1 MPNNKARSSRQTDTI
16 DREPRE
22 LRQKNNKGKT
32 LKRQMTAGIAGMLAY
47 LLLAALSS
55 PALAA
60 EVTLDAPKV
69 LLTNVGFDVSVDG
82 LESGIPAELRINDK
96 VVASGTGPTL
106 TATAAKVPKRGTSTL
121 EIRQNGAT
129 VLQQQ
134 IPTVPAAVSLLPPL
148 IAILLAFLV
157 RSVIPALFVGLVVG
171 AWAINGMTWYGAFTG
186 FFETVTI
193 YIVDTAINPDH
204 MAIMV
209 FTFLIGGM
217 VGVISRN
224 GGMVGIVDRIM
235 PFASSPRR
243 GQGVVAVLG
252 LSIFFDDYANT
263 MIVGNA
269 TRPMSDKLHISREKL
284 AYLVDSTAAPV
295 STIAVITT
303 WIGFQVG
310 LIDTAVQ
317 GIEGIDKTPYVLF
330 LNSIPYSF
338 YPFLAIFFVFLVVYS
353 GKDWGA
359 MYTAEIRARHSGE
372 VVRKSAAVSTD
383 KSGDEFYHK
392 DSIPCRAINA
402 VLPILTM
409 VLTVI
414 IGLFISG
421 EGETVTDI
429 IGSANAYSVL
439 IWASLLGC
447 FVAASLSLGQRLLT
461 LNETIDAWLAGARF
475 MLTGL
480 TLLVM
485 AWAIADVADV
495 LQTAPYL
502 ISVLGDSLSPYTLP
516 AIVFML
522 AAATAFASGS
532 SWGVMAILMPL
543 VIPLCWAVLLANGVA
558 DAEHMHIL
566 YSCIACVMTGAVWA
580 DHCSPISD
588 TTVLS
593 SLATGCDHMDHVRT
607 QLPYA
612 LLGGTVA
619 VLLGVLPAGFGLP
632 WYLLLPTGAIALV
645 VVHRFLGKPVESAKV
660 SHESA

>member
-1 MPNNKARSSRQTDTI
+1 MIACLLLVSLTSPVLADDVTI
-16 DREPRE
+16 D
-22 LRQKNNKGKT
+22 
-32 LKRQMTAGIAGMLAY
+32 
-47 LLLAALSS
+47 
-55 PALAA
+55 
-60 EVTLDAPKV
+60 APQV

-82 LESGIPAELRINDK
+82 LKPDSRIELLLNGKKI
-96 VVASGTGPTL
+96 ASSSGTSL
-106 TATAAKVPKRGTSTL
+106 VATDIEIEETGTTQL
-121 EIRQNGAT
+121 T
-129 VLQQQ
+129 VLQNGEAVLQNE
-134 IPTVPAAVSLLPPL
+134 IPAIPAAVSILPPL
-148 IAILLAFLV
+148 VAILLAFMF
-157 RSVIPALFVGLVVG
+157 RAVIPALFVGLLVG
-171 AWAINGMTWYGAFTG
+171 AWAINGMTWSGGFIG

-193 YIVDTAINPDH
+193 YIVETAINPDH

-243 GQGVVAVLG
+243 GQGVVAILG

-310 LIDTAVQ
+310 LIDSAIQ
-317 GIEGIDKTPYVLF
+317 GLDGIEQTPYMLF

-338 YPFLAIFFVFLVVYS
+338 YPFLAIFFVFLIVYS
-353 GKDWGA
+353 RKDFGP
-359 MYTAEIRARHSGE
+359 MYKAEMRARHSGE
-372 VVRKSAAVSTD
+372 VVRSSAAASTD
-383 KSGDEFYHK
+383 KSGDEFYQK
-392 DSIPCRAINA
+392 DSIQCRAINA
-402 VLPILTM
+402 VLPIVTM
-409 VLTVI
+409 VLTVV

-429 IGSANAYSVL
+429 IGSANAYTVL

-447 FVAASLSLGQRLLT
+447 FMAAALSLGQRILT
-461 LNETIDAWLAGARF
+461 LDETVNAWLAGARF
-475 MLTGL
+475 MMTGL
-480 TLLVM
+480 VLLVM
-485 AWAIADVADV
+485 AWAIADVAGI

-502 ISVLGDSLSPYTLP
+502 ITVLGDALSPYTLP
-516 AIVFML
+516 TIIFLL
-522 AAATAFASGS
+522 AGATAFASGS

-543 VIPLCWAVLLANGVA
+543 VIPLCWAVLQSHGIA

-612 LLGGTVA
+612 LLGGTA
-619 VLLGVLPAGFGLP
+619 AIFIGVLPAGFGLP
-632 WYLLLPTGAIALV
+632 WFLLLPTGAVALFV
-645 VVHRFLGKPVESAKV
+645 AHRFLGKPVD
-660 SHESA
+660 

>member
-1 MPNNKARSSRQTDTI
+1 VSADDVTI
-16 DREPRE
+16 
-22 LRQKNNKGKT
+22 
-32 LKRQMTAGIAGMLAY
+32 
-47 LLLAALSS
+47 
-55 PALAA
+55 
-60 EVTLDAPKV
+60 DAPKV
-69 LLTNVGFDVSVDG
+69 LLTNVGFDITVDG
-82 LESGIPAELRINDK
+82 LGADSRVELLLNGK
-96 VVASGTGPTL
+96 LVASGTGTSL
-106 TATAAKVPKRGTSTL
+106 AATAVEVAETGDTRIEVMEDGVS
-121 EIRQNGAT
+121 
-129 VLQQQ
+129 VLQKE
-134 IPTVPAAVSLLPPL
+134 IPVIPAAVSILPPL
-148 IAILLAFLV
+148 VAILLAFLL

-171 AWAINGMTWYGAFTG
+171 AWAINGLTWSGAFRG
-186 FFETVTI
+186 FFETGTI
-193 YIVDTAINPDH
+193 YILETAINADH

-235 PFASSPRR
+235 PFASNPRR
-243 GQGVVAVLG
+243 GQSVVATLG
-252 LSIFFDDYANT
+252 LAIFFDDYANT

-310 LIDTAVQ
+310 LIDSAVK
-317 GIEGIDKTPYVLF
+317 GLDGIDQTPYLLF

-338 YPFLAIFFVFLVVYS
+338 YPFLAIFFVFLIIYS
-353 GKDWGA
+353 GKDFGP
-359 MYTAEIRARHSGE
+359 MYKAEIRARHSGE
-372 VVRKSAAVSTD
+372 VIRKKSVVSTD

-392 DSIPCRAINA
+392 DGIPCRAINA
-402 VLPILTM
+402 VLPIVTM

-447 FVAASLSLGQRLLT
+447 LMATSLSLGQRLLT
-461 LNETIDAWLAGARF
+461 LDETVDAWLAGARF
-475 MLTGL
+475 MMTGL
-480 TLLVM
+480 VLLIM
-485 AWAIADVADV
+485 AWAIADVAGI

-516 AIVFML
+516 AIVYLL
-522 AAATAFASGS
+522 AGATAFASGS

-543 VIPLCWAVLLANGVA
+543 VIPLCWAVLQANGIA
-558 DAEHMHIL
+558 DAAHMHIL
-566 YSCIACVMTGAVWA
+566 YSCIACVLTGAVWA

-612 LLGGTVA
+612 LLGGAAA
-619 VLLGVLPAGFGLP
+619 VLIGVLPAGFGLP
-632 WYLLLPTGAIALV
+632 WYLLLPTAAIVLV
-645 VVHRFLGKPVESAKV
+645 VVHRFLGKPVDSVPAQ
-660 SHESA
+660 HA

>member
-1 MPNNKARSSRQTDTI
+1 MSADDVTI
-16 DREPRE
+16 
-22 LRQKNNKGKT
+22 
-32 LKRQMTAGIAGMLAY
+32 
-47 LLLAALSS
+47 
-55 PALAA
+55 
-60 EVTLDAPKV
+60 DAPKV
-69 LLTNVGFDVSVDG
+69 LLTNVGFDITVDG
-82 LESGIPAELRINDK
+82 LDADSRVELLLNGK
-96 VVASGTGPTL
+96 LVASGTGTSL
-106 TATAAKVPKRGTSTL
+106 AATAVEVAETGDTRIEVMQDGVS
-121 EIRQNGAT
+121 
-129 VLQQQ
+129 VLQKE
-134 IPTVPAAVSLLPPL
+134 IPVIPAAVSILPPL
-148 IAILLAFLV
+148 VAILLAFLL

-171 AWAINGMTWYGAFTG
+171 AWAINGLTWSGAFLG
-186 FFETVTI
+186 FFETGTI
-193 YIVDTAINPDH
+193 YILETAINADH

-235 PFASSPRR
+235 PFASNPRR
-243 GQGVVAVLG
+243 GQGVVATLG
-252 LSIFFDDYANT
+252 LAIFFDDYANT

-295 STIAVITT
+295 STIAIITT

-310 LIDTAVQ
+310 LIDSAVK
-317 GIEGIDKTPYVLF
+317 GLDGIDQTPYMLF

-338 YPFLAIFFVFLVVYS
+338 YPFLAIFFVFLVIYS
-353 GKDWGA
+353 GKDFGP
-359 MYTAEIRARHSGE
+359 MYKAEIRARHSGE
-372 VVRKSAAVSTD
+372 VIRKKSVVSTD

-402 VLPILTM
+402 VLPIVTM

-447 FVAASLSLGQRLLT
+447 LMATSLSLGQRLLT
-461 LNETIDAWLAGARF
+461 LDETVDAWLAGARF
-475 MLTGL
+475 MMTGL
-480 TLLVM
+480 VLLIM
-485 AWAIADVADV
+485 AWAIADVAGI

-516 AIVFML
+516 AIVYLL
-522 AAATAFASGS
+522 AGATAFASGS

-543 VIPLCWAVLLANGVA
+543 VIPLCWAVLQANGIA

-566 YSCIACVMTGAVWA
+566 YSCIACVLTGAVWA

-612 LLGGTVA
+612 LLGGAAA
-619 VLLGVLPAGFGLP
+619 VLIGVLPAGFGLP
-632 WYLLLPTGAIALV
+632 WYLLLPTAAIVLV
-645 VVHRFLGKPVESAKV
+645 VVHRFLGKPVDSVPAQ
-660 SHESA
+660 HA

>member
-1 MPNNKARSSRQTDTI
+1 VSADDVTI
-16 DREPRE
+16 
-22 LRQKNNKGKT
+22 
-32 LKRQMTAGIAGMLAY
+32 
-47 LLLAALSS
+47 
-55 PALAA
+55 
-60 EVTLDAPKV
+60 DAPKV
-69 LLTNVGFDVSVDG
+69 LLTNVGFDITVDG
-82 LESGIPAELRINDK
+82 LGADSRVELLLNGK
-96 VVASGTGPTL
+96 LVASGTGTSL
-106 TATAAKVPKRGTSTL
+106 AATAVEVAETGDTRIEVMEDGVS
-121 EIRQNGAT
+121 
-129 VLQQQ
+129 VLQKE
-134 IPTVPAAVSLLPPL
+134 IPVIPAAVSILPPL
-148 IAILLAFLV
+148 VAILLAFLL

-171 AWAINGMTWYGAFTG
+171 AWAINGLTWSGAFRG
-186 FFETVTI
+186 FFETGTI
-193 YIVDTAINPDH
+193 YILETAINADH

-235 PFASSPRR
+235 PFASNPRR
-243 GQGVVAVLG
+243 GQSVVATLG
-252 LSIFFDDYANT
+252 LAIFFDDYANT

-310 LIDTAVQ
+310 LIDSAVK
-317 GIEGIDKTPYVLF
+317 GLDGIDQTPYLLF

-338 YPFLAIFFVFLVVYS
+338 YPFLAIFFVFLIIYS
-353 GKDWGA
+353 GKDFGP
-359 MYTAEIRARHSGE
+359 MYKAEIRARHSGE
-372 VVRKSAAVSTD
+372 VIRKKSVVSTD

-392 DSIPCRAINA
+392 DGIPCRAINA
-402 VLPILTM
+402 VLPIVTM

-447 FVAASLSLGQRLLT
+447 LMATSLSLGQRLLT
-461 LNETIDAWLAGARF
+461 LDETVDAWLAGARF
-475 MLTGL
+475 MMTGL
-480 TLLVM
+480 VLLIM
-485 AWAIADVADV
+485 AWAIADVAGI

-516 AIVFML
+516 AIVYLL
-522 AAATAFASGS
+522 AGATAFASGS

-543 VIPLCWAVLLANGVA
+543 VIPLCWAVLQANGIA

-566 YSCIACVMTGAVWA
+566 YSCIACVLTGAVWA

-612 LLGGTVA
+612 LLGGAAA
-619 VLLGVLPAGFGLP
+619 VLIGVLPAGFGLP
-632 WYLLLPTGAIALV
+632 WYLLLPTAAIVLV
-645 VVHRFLGKPVESAKV
+645 VVHRFLGKPVDSVPAQ
-660 SHESA
+660 HA

>member
-1 MPNNKARSSRQTDTI
+1 LARNN
-16 DREPRE
+16 
-22 LRQKNNKGKT
+22 NNQGYV
-32 LKRQMTAGIAGMLAY
+32 LIRRNAAAHIFAC
-47 LLLAALSS
+47 LLILALSS
-55 PALAA
+55 LALADDLT
-60 EVTLDAPKV
+60 VDAPKV
-69 LLTNVGFDVSVDG
+69 LLTKVGFDVAADG
-82 LESGIPAELRINDK
+82 LEPGLPSQLILNGTE
-96 VVASGTGPTL
+96 VASSLGERL
-106 TATAAKVPKRGTSTL
+106 TAAGIGVNERGTATL
-121 EIRQNGAT
+121 ELVQNGE
-129 VLQQQ
+129 VLWRNDL
-134 IPTVPAAVSLLPPL
+134 PVVPGWVSILPPL
-148 IAILLAFLV
+148 IAIMLAFLL

-171 AWAINGMTWYGAFTG
+171 AWAINGMTLPGAFRG
-186 FFETVTI
+186 FFEAVTI
-193 YIVDTAINPDH
+193 YVVDTAIDRDH

-224 GGMVGIVDRIM
+224 GGMVGIVERIM

-243 GQGVVAVLG
+243 GQGVVATLG
-252 LSIFFDDYANT
+252 LTIFFDDYANT

-310 LIDTAVQ
+310 LIDSA
-317 GIEGIDKTPYVLF
+317 IEGLDGIDKTPYVLF

-338 YPFLAIFFVFLVVYS
+338 YPFLAIFFVFLIVYS
-353 GKDWGA
+353 GKDFGP
-359 MYTAEIRARHSGE
+359 MYKAETRARHSGE
-372 VVRKSAAVSTD
+372 VICPKANLSSD
-383 KSGDEFYHK
+383 KSGEDFYHK
-392 DSIPCRAINA
+392 GGIPCRAINA

-409 VLTVI
+409 ITTVI
-414 IGLFISG
+414 AGLFISG

-429 IGSANAYSVL
+429 IGSADAYGVL

-447 FVAASLSLGQRLLT
+447 FMAVALSLGQGILT
-461 LNETIDAWLAGARF
+461 LNETVESWLAGARF

-480 TLLVM
+480 VLLVM
-485 AWAIADVADV
+485 AWAVADVAGI

-502 ISVLGDSLSPYTLP
+502 ITILGESLSPYTLP
-516 AIVFML
+516 TLIFML

-543 VIPLCWAVLLANGVA
+543 VIPLCWAVLQTNGIA

-566 YSCIACVMTGAVWA
+566 YSCIACVLTGAVWA

-607 QLPYA
+607 QIPYA
-612 LLGGTVA
+612 LLGGAVA
-619 VLLGVLPAGFGLP
+619 ALIGVLPAGFGLP
-632 WYLLLPTGAIALV
+632 WFLLLPSGAIVLV
-645 VVHRFLGKPVESAKV
+645 VVHRFLGKPV
-660 SHESA
+660 

>member
-1 MPNNKARSSRQTDTI
+1 MSADDVTI
-16 DREPRE
+16 
-22 LRQKNNKGKT
+22 
-32 LKRQMTAGIAGMLAY
+32 
-47 LLLAALSS
+47 
-55 PALAA
+55 
-60 EVTLDAPKV
+60 DAPKV
-69 LLTNVGFDVSVDG
+69 LLTNVGFDITVDG
-82 LESGIPAELRINDK
+82 LGADSRVELLLNGK
-96 VVASGTGPTL
+96 LVASGTGTSL
-106 TATAAKVPKRGTSTL
+106 AATAVEVAETGDTRIEVMEDGVS
-121 EIRQNGAT
+121 
-129 VLQQQ
+129 VLQKE
-134 IPTVPAAVSLLPPL
+134 IPVIPAAVSILPPL
-148 IAILLAFLV
+148 VAILLAFLL

-171 AWAINGMTWYGAFTG
+171 AWAINGLTWSGAFRG
-186 FFETVTI
+186 FFETGTI
-193 YIVDTAINPDH
+193 YILETAINADH

-235 PFASSPRR
+235 PFASNPRR
-243 GQGVVAVLG
+243 GQGVVATLG
-252 LSIFFDDYANT
+252 LAIFFDDYANT

-310 LIDTAVQ
+310 LIDSAVK
-317 GIEGIDKTPYVLF
+317 GLDGIDQTPYLLF

-338 YPFLAIFFVFLVVYS
+338 YPFLAIFFVFLIIYS
-353 GKDWGA
+353 GKDFGP
-359 MYTAEIRARHSGE
+359 MYKAEIRARHSGE
-372 VVRKSAAVSTD
+372 VIRKKSVVSTD

-392 DSIPCRAINA
+392 DGIPCRAINA
-402 VLPILTM
+402 VLPIVTM

-447 FVAASLSLGQRLLT
+447 LMATSLSLGQRLLT
-461 LNETIDAWLAGARF
+461 LDETVDAWLAGARF
-475 MLTGL
+475 MMTGL
-480 TLLVM
+480 VLLIM
-485 AWAIADVADV
+485 AWAIADVAGI

-516 AIVFML
+516 AIVYLL
-522 AAATAFASGS
+522 AGATAFASGS

-543 VIPLCWAVLLANGVA
+543 VIPLCWAVLQANGIA

-566 YSCIACVMTGAVWA
+566 YSCIACVLTGAVWA

-612 LLGGTVA
+612 LLGGAAA
-619 VLLGVLPAGFGLP
+619 VLIGVLPAGFGLP
-632 WYLLLPTGAIALV
+632 WYLLLPTAAIVLV
-645 VVHRFLGKPVESAKV
+645 VVHRFLGKPVDSVPAQP
-660 SHESA
+660 A